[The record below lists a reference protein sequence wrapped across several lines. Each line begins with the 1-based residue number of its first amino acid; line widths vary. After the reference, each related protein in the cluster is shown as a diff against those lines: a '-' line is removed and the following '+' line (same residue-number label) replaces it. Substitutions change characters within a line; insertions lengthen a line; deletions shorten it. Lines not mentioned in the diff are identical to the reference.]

1 MSFDDEEDLLSRID
15 TIYMNLD
22 TDGSGGLTFDEF
34 RANVKLL
41 PGGAKIRYACMYPC
55 VCICTCLYVCMHV
68 CRDIH
73 IYINYEI

>member
-1 MSFDDEEDLLSRID
+1 MSFDDKEDLLSRID

-41 PGGAKIRYACMYPC
+41 PGGAKIRYVCMYPY
-55 VCICTCLYVCMHV
+55 VCICTCMYVCV
-68 CRDIH
+68 CMFVE
-73 IYINYEI
+73 IYTYT

>member
-41 PGGAKIRYACMYPC
+41 PGGAKIRYVCMYPY
-55 VCICTCLYVCMHV
+55 VCICTCMYVCV
-68 CRDIH
+68 CMFVE
-73 IYINYEI
+73 IYTYT